1 MSVQV
6 VLVLVVIGGVAV
18 HRMAVTENAKRPA
31 GRGATAKLTAV
42 AAIAELIH
50 LFSIKCSR
58 HSKTFINHCCK
69 FKPLLMI

>member
-6 VLVLVVIGGVAV
+6 VLVFVVIDGVAV

-42 AAIAELIH
+42 AAIH
-50 LFSIKCSR
+50 
-58 HSKTFINHCCK
+58 N
-69 FKPLLMI
+69 

>member
-6 VLVLVVIGGVAV
+6 VLVFVVIGGVAV

-42 AAIAELIH
+42 AAIH
-50 LFSIKCSR
+50 NWY
-58 HSKTFINHCCK
+58 SKTLISRRCKCKHC
-69 FKPLLMI
+69 L